1 MKSGSVAFFFGG
13 GDDFGRSFAAASP
26 ASFSCESAVCSRVE
40 SWGRNWNRSRS
51 PWIAEASS
59 VKDLKHATK
68 SNLERIYLRKKF
80 DSKDL
85 RCIEAEVRKG
95 SLSRSRRRTT
105 VQRLGVNCSVII
117 ITRRKV
123 AIAEIF

>member
-1 MKSGSVAFFFGG
+1 MKSGSAAFFFGG
-13 GDDFGRSFAAASP
+13 GDDFGRSFAATSP

-51 PWIAEASS
+51 PWLAEASS
-59 VKDLKHATK
+59 IEDLKHAMK

-80 DSKDL
+80 DGKDL
-85 RCIEAEVRKG
+85 RCIEAEVQKG

-123 AIAEIF
+123 GIAEIF